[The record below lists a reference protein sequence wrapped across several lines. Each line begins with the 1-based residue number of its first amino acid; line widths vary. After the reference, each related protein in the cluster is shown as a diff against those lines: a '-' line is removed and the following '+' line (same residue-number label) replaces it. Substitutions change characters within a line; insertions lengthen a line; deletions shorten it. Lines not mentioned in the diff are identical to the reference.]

1 LFFRQAANMNSDLG
15 KKLMRCPRLGQE
27 ITLSYCLQESI
38 DLPCSR
44 IVLCWS
50 SAFDVETYLQKRLS
64 PDLWQKFINSQPKDK
79 VASIIELIEAAKA
92 IK

>member
-1 LFFRQAANMNSDLG
+1 MNSELG
-15 KKLMRCPRLGQE
+15 KKIMRCPRLGHE

-44 IVLCWS
+44 IVRCWS
-50 SAFDVETYLQKRLS
+50 SVFDIESLLQREMS
-64 PDLWQKFINSQPKDK
+64 PDSWQKFTNFQPKDK

-92 IK
+92 KSHGYE